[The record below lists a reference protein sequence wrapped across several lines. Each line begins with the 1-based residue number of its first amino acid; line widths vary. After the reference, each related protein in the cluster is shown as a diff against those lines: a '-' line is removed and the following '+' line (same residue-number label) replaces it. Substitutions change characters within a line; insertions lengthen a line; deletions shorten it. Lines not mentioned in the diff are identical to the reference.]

1 MTYIN
6 PKKLNRE
13 EQIEMYRFYTAQL
26 VALMA
31 NGNGDS
37 NLSFKKS
44 LDHIIDTY
52 GAVINDGAE

>member
-1 MTYIN
+1 MVYLN
-6 PKKLNRE
+6 PKKLNKE
-13 EQIEMYRFYTAQL
+13 EQLEMYKFYVTQL
-26 VALMA
+26 VTLMA

-52 GAVINDGAE
+52 GVTINEAE

>member
-1 MTYIN
+1 MTYLN
-6 PKKLNRE
+6 PKKLSKE
-13 EQIEMYRFYTAQL
+13 ERIEMYKFYTAQL
-26 VALMA
+26 VTLMA

-52 GAVINDGAE
+52 GAAINEAE

>member
-6 PKKLNRE
+6 PKKLTKE
-13 EQIEMYRFYTAQL
+13 EQIEMYKFYTAQL
-26 VALMA
+26 VTLMA
-31 NGNGDS
+31 NGNDS

-52 GAVINDGAE
+52 GAAINEAE